1 MSRNARD
8 DQPLGVY
15 LSHLFWLWCFG
26 FCAVLNGRLYTRRRV
41 IRLDKRGQT
50 FVVRLVIR
58 RYSIKAGARGI
69 IRLDKLSSV
78 VRRSSCTAAEYSSRG
93 MCLVPFLLETYNQT
107 NNECLPKLVQTDNA
121 SSSIKTA
128 IQNSTKTKTK
138 HKSKAD
144 HKT

>member
-78 VRRSSCTAAEYSSRG
+78 VRRSSCTTGEYLSPRMSCS
-93 MCLVPFLLETYNQT
+93 CLY
-107 NNECLPKLVQTDNA
+107 A
-121 SSSIKTA
+121 
-128 IQNSTKTKTK
+128 
-138 HKSKAD
+138 
-144 HKT
+144 